1 MNRLTHTHS
10 HTHIHCFTLRQ
21 LLLTLWRRWVVIEAV
36 KAASTLWW
44 HCASFAN
51 LLLPSFLSCF
61 RVRDSARCSS
71 RDSCG
76 TFQHCFFFNT
86 CEFFSRLCCPF
97 AASVVVASSTTSDL
111 QRPDNTHFVWSV
123 GNANSCCC
131 TAWCCCALLTVC
143 CCGAVCCGC
152 GYCCRL
158 SIGQL
163 QVAACVSAYEI
174 SQQLLSELHS
184 YR

>member
-1 MNRLTHTHS
+1 MQIFFCLRSSAALESATLHVAPVA
-10 HTHIHCFTLRQ
+10 IH
-21 LLLTLWRRWVVIEAV
+21 
-36 KAASTLWW
+36 AA
-44 HCASFAN
+44 H
-51 LLLPSFLSCF
+51 
-61 RVRDSARCSS
+61 
-71 RDSCG
+71 
-76 TFQHCFFFNT
+76 FNT
-86 CEFFSRLCCPF
+86 VFVFNTSDFFCSLCCPF

-111 QRPDNTHFVWSV
+111 QRPENTHFVWSV

-131 TAWCCCALLTVC
+131 IAWCCCCCLCALATVC